1 MVASSINELS
11 APVNIL
17 LLVIR
22 EIQEKSMNSR
32 LGSLSY
38 AALPLFSLLWR
49 WLIHS
54 PHLSLAFHSPDSVT
68 ITHTL

>member
-1 MVASSINELS
+1 MAPSSINELS

-22 EIQEKSMNSR
+22 EIQEKSMNIR
-32 LGSLSY
+32 FGSLSY
-38 AALPLFSLLWR
+38 AALPLFLLPWH

-54 PHLSLAFHSPDSVT
+54 PHFSLAFDSPDSVT
-68 ITHTL
+68 ISHTM